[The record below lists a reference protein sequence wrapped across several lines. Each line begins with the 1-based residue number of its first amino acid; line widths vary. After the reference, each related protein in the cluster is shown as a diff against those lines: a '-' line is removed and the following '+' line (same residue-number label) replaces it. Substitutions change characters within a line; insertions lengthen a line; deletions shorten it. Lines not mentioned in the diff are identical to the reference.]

1 MDTKIFVTADN
12 HIGKHLKKRKYF
24 RDFAIRNFR
33 SIPNKIPSDVEYVV
47 FAGDIFDKQDSDIEC
62 YNAYIEVLSKI
73 TDMSNVKN
81 IFIITGNHDMYSNFY
96 NSASIDLAKSINN
109 SNKIIMCNKDY
120 LVWNDEKILVGL
132 LPYSRD
138 LFINDEMGRRKIFN
152 YLAQLQFEAHNVDSE
167 FKILISHFAIT
178 DWMPFATGITLEELI
193 DNKFFNL
200 IIMGDLHNEEY
211 EKVDPETTVL
221 YTGSTFHTMI
231 KDLYQHENVSKII
244 TIKDDCIDSIERV
257 RYPKPTIYKINKDN
271 VDDEIYQ
278 PAELGQLDLQD
289 IIIITD
295 DIDIHN
301 ELKDRVIYSE
311 YSPKMIKM
319 LEGAKN
325 DGSVQNDTE
334 KPLDINQICLQRIN
348 EDQTLDEDTKIY
360 LTSLLNID
368 TDSMDN
374 SSINEKVKEL
384 TLGDIEE

>member
-47 FAGDIFDKQDSDIEC
+47 FAGDLFDKPDSDIEC
-62 YNAYIEVLSKI
+62 YNAYIEVITKI
-73 TDMSNVKN
+73 VNMPNVKN

-109 SNKIIMCNKDY
+109 SDKLVICNKDY
-120 LVWNDEKILVGL
+120 LIWNE
-132 LPYSRD
+132 
-138 LFINDEMGRRKIFN
+138 
-152 YLAQLQFEAHNVDSE
+152 LAQMQFECKPFDDRY
-167 FKILISHFAIT
+167 KILISHFAIT

-193 DNKFFNL
+193 DNRFFNL

-325 DGSVQNDTE
+325 DGSIQNDTE

>member
-47 FAGDIFDKQDSDIEC
+47 FAGDLFDKPDSDIEC
-62 YNAYIEVLSKI
+62 YNAYIEVITKI
-73 TDMSNVKN
+73 VNMPNVKN

-109 SNKIIMCNKDY
+109 SDKLVICNKDY
-120 LVWNDEKILVGL
+120 LIWDDDKLVVGL

-138 LFINDEMGRRKIFN
+138 LFINDVNGQKNIITR
-152 YLAQLQFEAHNVDSE
+152 LAQMQFECKPFDDRY
-167 FKILISHFAIT
+167 KILISHFAIT

-193 DNKFFNL
+193 DNRFFNL

-278 PAELGQLDLQD
+278 PAELEQLDLQD

-325 DGSVQNDTE
+325 DGSIQNDTE